1 MNQQQLRGA
10 LGTVIGTSQLCE
22 EHPALQAF
30 VYQLRHGSLTDHV
43 YQDTLYQNQA
53 DQLLVCLSTNSYD
66 KASLNTVLSAVV
78 SSEANTKDPSV
89 DSFRRAIVQFLI
101 NQLQNSTNILPTL
114 QFISENSARLFT
126 SDQPKGQVFKLC
138 FELQTT
144 HGYWDL
150 EVRSWLYR
158 VFRNLRVPT
167 DQWLA
172 QAESSPQYQSRKKYV
187 QIQTAFNDNS
197 TSHRLKDCQDLLEG
211 CLASPSNHIYW
222 AQKFAEILPYGIV
235 SESVSIQTNISLYQT
250 IYPLELEVVLNALK
264 SIWGSL
270 VYHKLSDETQSMLQA
285 HKNVTLLLDL
295 ETDALS
301 DQFLDS
307 TSCLSLDPALVDLL
321 NRTLGT
327 PHSIPAN
334 QIEKCIHEL
343 CLVIDSAPQ
352 IFLAHIT
359 RCAIMLTFL
368 SSLVGLMY
376 SSWANLLACLLDQIT
391 FEAQE
396 HALEMNLRL
405 KFLAKVASCCVV
417 YLEFNCRSNN
427 SQAIS
432 EFVCELGRM
441 WQHYRNTR
449 MIILD
454 TDEPP
459 KDQDYKVK
467 VILFNLINV
476 AKEKLNTLP

>member
-1 MNQQQLRGA
+1 
-10 LGTVIGTSQLCE
+10 
-22 EHPALQAF
+22 
-30 VYQLRHGSLTDHV
+30 
-43 YQDTLYQNQA
+43 
-53 DQLLVCLSTNSYD
+53 
-66 KASLNTVLSAVV
+66 
-78 SSEANTKDPSV
+78 
-89 DSFRRAIVQFLI
+89 
-101 NQLQNSTNILPTL
+101 
-114 QFISENSARLFT
+114 
-126 SDQPKGQVFKLC
+126 
-138 FELQTT
+138 
-144 HGYWDL
+144 
-150 EVRSWLYR
+150 
-158 VFRNLRVPT
+158 
-167 DQWLA
+167 
-172 QAESSPQYQSRKKYV
+172 
-187 QIQTAFNDNS
+187 
-197 TSHRLKDCQDLLEG
+197 
-211 CLASPSNHIYW
+211 
-222 AQKFAEILPYGIV
+222 
-235 SESVSIQTNISLYQT
+235 
-250 IYPLELEVVLNALK
+250 
-264 SIWGSL
+264 
-270 VYHKLSDETQSMLQA
+270 MLQA

-368 SSLVGLMY
+368 VIGSTKESSLVGLMY